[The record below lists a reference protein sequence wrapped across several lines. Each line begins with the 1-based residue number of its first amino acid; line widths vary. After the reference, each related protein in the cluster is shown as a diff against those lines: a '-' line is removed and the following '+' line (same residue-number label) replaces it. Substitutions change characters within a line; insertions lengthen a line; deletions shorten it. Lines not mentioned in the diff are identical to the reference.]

1 MLNSKLHIAIE
12 EKHILAVGEEIVKR
26 CDALATV
33 SDCDKGLTRLFCSKS
48 MGDTHQLFE
57 QWYKAIDMDCRLDA
71 VGNLIGTKS
80 SSQVTAETGRPL
92 FMIGSHLDTVID
104 AGRFDGTLGVLLGLG
119 VAEVLHRAKIE
130 LNFDLEIVG
139 FSEEEG
145 IRYTFPFIGSLGMTG
160 ELTSEALDRVDQ
172 DSISMREALRE
183 FGCEID
189 SVESASYRDRKL
201 AGFMEAHI
209 EQADLLQC
217 DDLPVGVVTSIAGQT
232 RADICF
238 TGEAGH
244 AGTVPHDRRQDSLAA
259 AAELI
264 LKIEEIGQQ
273 TEGLFATVG
282 YIGSHP
288 GLSNVISSQTELR
301 LDLRHESDDVRAAYY
316 EKIKS
321 AIDSISA
328 SRNVK
333 GEVVC
338 SQHTAATQMDG
349 HLTEHILHS
358 IEKAGQNKRTMV
370 SGAGHDAM
378 IMARVAPSCML
389 FVRCKDG
396 VSHHSGEYVS
406 PEDIDVALRVMVD
419 ALVRISDSFKS
430 DLEA

>member
-1 MLNSKLHIAIE
+1 MLNSELHQTID
-12 EKHILAVGEEIVKR
+12 EKHILAVVEEIVKR
-26 CDALATV
+26 CDALASV

-48 MGDTHQLFE
+48 MKNAHRLFDN
-57 QWYKAIDMDCRLDA
+57 WFKAVEMDCRLDP

-80 SSQVTAETGRPL
+80 SSVVTAETSRPV

-119 VAEVLHRAKIE
+119 VAEILHLANVD
-130 LNFDLEIVG
+130 LNFDLEVVG

-145 IRYTFPFIGSLGMTG
+145 IRYTFPFIGSLGMAG
-160 ELTSEALDRVDQ
+160 ELTPEDLDRLDQ
-172 DSISMREALRE
+172 DSVSMRAALRD

-189 SVESASYRDRKL
+189 SVESASYRQRKL

-209 EQADLLQC
+209 EQADLLQR
-217 DDLPVGVVTSIAGQT
+217 DDLSVGVVTSIAGQT
-232 RADICF
+232 RAKICF

-244 AGTVPHDRRQDSLAA
+244 AGTVPHDRRQDALAA

-282 YIGSHP
+282 YIKSHP
-288 GLSNVISSQTELR
+288 GLSNVISGQAELR
-301 LDLRHESDDVRAAYY
+301 LDLRHESDDVRDRSY
-316 EKIKS
+316 EEIKS
-321 AIDSISA
+321 VIDSIA
-328 SRNVK
+328 AARNVK
-333 GEVVC
+333 GEVV
-338 SQHTAATQMDG
+338 SAQYTATTQMDNQ
-349 HLTEHILHS
+349 LTEHMLHS
-358 IEKAGQNKRTMV
+358 IENAGQTKKAMV

-396 VSHHSGEYVS
+396 ISHNFGEYVS
-406 PEDIDVALRVMVD
+406 PGDIDVALRVMVD
-419 ALVRISDSFKS
+419 ALVRISDSFDS
-430 DLEA
+430 

>member
-1 MLNSKLHIAIE
+1 MLNSELHKTID

-26 CDALATV
+26 CDALASV
-33 SDCDKGLTRLFCSKS
+33 SDSDKGLTRLFCSKS
-48 MGDTHQLFE
+48 MGDAHRLFE
-57 QWYKAIDMDCRLDA
+57 QWYQAIDMGCRLDA

-80 SSQVTAETGRPL
+80 SSEVTAETGRPL

-130 LNFDLEIVG
+130 LNFDLEVVG

-160 ELTSEALDRVDQ
+160 ELNSEALDRVDQ
-172 DSISMREALRE
+172 DSISMREALCE

-189 SVESASYRDRKL
+189 KVESASYRQRKL

-301 LDLRHESDDVRAAYY
+301 LDLRHGSDDVRAACY

-321 AIDSISA
+321 AIDSISEA
-328 SRNVK
+328 RNVK
-333 GEVVC
+333 GEVVS
-338 SQHTAATQMDG
+338 SQHNAATQMDD

-358 IEKAGQNKRTMV
+358 IEKSGQTKRTMV

-396 VSHHSGEYVS
+396 VSHHFGEYVS

-419 ALVRISDSFKS
+419 ALVRISDSFES
-430 DLEA
+430 DSKA

>member
-1 MLNSKLHIAIE
+1 MLNFELHQTIE
-12 EKHILAVGEEIVKR
+12 EKHILAVVEEIVKR
-26 CDALATV
+26 CDVLASV

-48 MGDTHQLFE
+48 MKNTHCLFDN
-57 QWYKAIDMDCRLDA
+57 WFKAVEMDCRLDP

-80 SSQVTAETGRPL
+80 SSGVTSETSRPV

-119 VAEVLHRAKIE
+119 VAEVLHRANIE

-160 ELTSEALDRVDQ
+160 ELTAEDLDRVDQ
-172 DSISMREALRE
+172 DSVSMREALRE

-189 SVESASYRDRKL
+189 SVDSASYRQRNL

-209 EQADLLQC
+209 EQADLLQS
-217 DDLPVGVVTSIAGQT
+217 DDLSVGVVTSIAGQT

-244 AGTVPHDRRQDSLAA
+244 AGTVPHDRRQDALAA

-282 YIGSHP
+282 YIKSHP
-288 GLSNVISSQTELR
+288 GLSNVISAQTELR
-301 LDLRHESDDVRAAYY
+301 LDLRHESDDVRNSSYD
-316 EKIKS
+316 KIKS

-328 SRNVK
+328 ARNVK
-333 GEVVC
+333 GEVVS
-338 SQHTAATQMDG
+338 SQYTATTQMDG
-349 HLTEHILHS
+349 QLTEHIMQS
-358 IEKAGQNKRTMV
+358 IENAGQTKKTMV

-378 IMARVAPSCML
+378 IMARMAPSCML

-396 VSHHSGEYVS
+396 VSHNFGEYVA

-419 ALVRISDSFKS
+419 ALVRISDSF
-430 DLEA
+430 DG